1 MATSG
6 TTSFTLDV
14 SDIMEE
20 AYERAGL
27 ELRSGYDYKTARR
40 SLDLLMLEWQ
50 NRGLNLWT
58 VRNGSQA
65 LTAGTASYDLAADKL
80 DIIEGLLRTDAGD
93 TSKQSDLTMQRISV
107 SQYAHQTNKLSQ
119 GRPLQYYVERKPT
132 GITVHFWPVPD
143 ATTSYTFE
151 YYYMERIEDTGS
163 PASNNM
169 DVPARFLPCLVSGLA
184 YQIASKRPEAM
195 QMAPMLK
202 QVYEEQWAL
211 AADAAREKAALYM
224 APGGYNDL

>member
-65 LTAGTASYDLAADKL
+65 LTAQTQA
-80 DIIEGLLRTDAGD
+80 IP
-93 TSKQSDLTMQRISV
+93 QSN
-107 SQYAHQTNKLSQ
+107 QT
-119 GRPLQYYVERKPT
+119 
-132 GITVHFWPVPD
+132 
-143 ATTSYTFE
+143 
-151 YYYMERIEDTGS
+151 
-163 PASNNM
+163 
-169 DVPARFLPCLVSGLA
+169 
-184 YQIASKRPEAM
+184 
-195 QMAPMLK
+195 
-202 QVYEEQWAL
+202 
-211 AADAAREKAALYM
+211 
-224 APGGYNDL
+224 